1 MPLSRRQKLIM
12 AVGGALF
19 GNNAAARQSKALVE
33 FRAGKMTFNT
43 TSKMVSPDKRKGMLS
58 VLQAD
63 DQLMH
68 LQWKDRGTGTVE
80 DDLIIF
86 PDDVEFKAVP
96 ACTTGRVFVLKFKT
110 SNKRMFFWMQ
120 EPKADKDEELC
131 KKVNENL
138 NNPPAPG
145 SARAGGGSGAG
156 LPGGLPAGLD
166 FNNLGDSELQNLLN
180 NMSQQQLMQLFGGS
194 LGGGNASGLA
204 SLLGGAG
211 GPRVRQARAGANAAR
226 TADQVARDPPLE
238 GLAAQ
243 MQQAAGAST
252 GGRARTGTE
261 GSGTGAA
268 PTVPVPAPAPGG
280 AGQSATPIQLS
291 DLQSILSNIQVPPG
305 GEAISAGSTGPSVDL
320 STALTGEALQPILSQ
335 EGFLDKVKA
344 FLPAGE
350 EEGKEVTAAD
360 LKGTVQSPQFQQA
373 VSMFSMALQ
382 SGQIAP
388 LVREFGLGD
397 EAVAAATQGDMGA
410 FVKALQ
416 KEKAG
421 DGKDAPEDMAL
432 D

>member
-86 PDDVEFKAVP
+86 PDDVEFKAVA

-211 GPRVRQARAGANAAR
+211 GPRVRQARAGANTAR

-243 MQQAAGAST
+243 MQQAAGAGA
-252 GGRARTGTE
+252 GGRARTGAE

-305 GEAISAGSTGPSVDL
+305 GEAIGAGSSGPSVDL

-416 KEKAG
+416 KDKAG